1 MLSIMADSCGVH
13 DDLDN
18 CSVCGLDGGHDDF
31 DICDVLDDND
41 VHDGLD
47 DQEIRPR
54 RMWCPWLLWL
64 A

>member
-1 MLSIMADSCGVH
+1 MSITADSSGVH
-13 DDLDN
+13 YDLDDP
-18 CSVCGLDGGHDDF
+18 SVCGLDGGHDDF

-47 DQEIRPR
+47 DKEIRPR
-54 RMWCPWLLWL
+54 RMWCRWLLWL